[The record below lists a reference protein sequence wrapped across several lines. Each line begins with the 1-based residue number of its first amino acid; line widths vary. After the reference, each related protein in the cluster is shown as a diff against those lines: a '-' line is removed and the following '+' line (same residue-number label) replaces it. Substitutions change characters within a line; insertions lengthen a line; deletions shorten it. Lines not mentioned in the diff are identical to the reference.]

1 MAVLLAIWTGRR
13 RCVVLMRTTVVEEE
27 LGRQWW
33 WTLELFL
40 EGNGAGARRLYRW
53 H

>member
-1 MAVLLAIWTGRR
+1 
-13 RCVVLMRTTVVEEE
+13 MRTVVEEEE

-53 H
+53 HYISDGSSGSQGA